1 MKNLVILCVLAA
13 CGSSTSNQI
22 DAPHGGGDGP
32 KTDAPVDVGE
42 FDFGCGGN
50 TACSLDKVCC
60 TNPGPPVSFSCVDP
74 ASCPA
79 ADKITCDGPD
89 ECGGAAPVCC
99 GVDVPDGTG
108 SFPQCNPMSVGTSCT
123 SAAACQTNL
132 PQSCNETATVVIC
145 HVKADC
151 AGDPVNNKCCT
162 FNSNGA
168 ELTFCIDGTTAALG
182 GATCHN

>member
-1 MKNLVILCVLAA
+1 MRNLVILCLLAA
-13 CGSSTSNQI
+13 CGGSSSSQI
-22 DAPHGGGDGP
+22 DAPKGGDAN
-32 KTDAPVDVGE
+32 KTDAPVDVGT

-50 TACSLDKVCC
+50 TACSLDKICC
-60 TNPGPPVSFSCVDP
+60 TNPGPPVSFSCVP
-74 ASCPA
+74 MASCPM
-79 ADKITCDGPD
+79 ADQITCDGPD
-89 ECGGAAPVCC
+89 ECGGATPVCC
-99 GVDVPDGTG
+99 GKDVPNGTG
-108 SFPQCNPMSVGTSCT
+108 TFPQCNPASVSTLCS

-151 AGDPVNNKCCT
+151 AADPTNNKCCT
-162 FNSNGA
+162 FTSNGA